1 MITKQKG
8 TQDILPGESIK
19 WSTIEDKLRLI
30 CKIYGYN
37 EIRTPIFEASELYH
51 RSVGEGSD
59 LVRKETYDFIDR
71 GGRNVTLRPEGT
83 AGAVRS
89 FIENK
94 MYAENQINKLF
105 YIGSM
110 FRYERPQKG
119 RLREFHQFGVEAF
132 GSKDPI
138 MDADVI
144 MLAVTII
151 KAFGLKGI
159 KVRINSLG
167 DEESRNNYKEALIKH
182 FSSHIDELCNDCKD
196 RLVKNPL
203 RILDCK
209 VDRETN
215 AYKTAPKIEEYLNEE
230 SKNYFNSVLK
240 YLDNAG
246 VEYVIDNNLVR
257 GLDYYSHTIF
267 EVEAQIEGFGAQ
279 NVLCGGGRYDK
290 LVESLDGPSMPAV
303 GFAFGLERFLMAL
316 EAEGKV
322 VDQPNKA
329 HLYIMPLGEEA
340 KIKCLKL
347 ANEARFNGLITE
359 IDYLNKSMKNQF
371 KQAERCGATYIA
383 IMGSEEIENN
393 EINVKNVKTQKQE
406 KVNVDDMIEYI
417 INDINSQRRCSGH
430 CSSCGGDCEE

>member
-8 TQDILPGESIK
+8 TQDILPGESVK
-19 WSTIEDKLRLI
+19 WATIEDKLRLI

-37 EIRTPIFEASELYH
+37 EIRTPIFEASELFH

-59 LVRKETYDFIDR
+59 LVRKETYDFVDR

-94 MYAENQINKLF
+94 MYADNPINKLF

-316 EAEGKV
+316 EAEGKII
-322 VDQPNKA
+322 DQPNKA